1 MTVTGQTASGTT
13 RSLAVTWGGRR
24 RSQASGR
31 SAGSGRGPGEPVPN
45 PGVGLEKNPSSVA
58 CRLVAPTAGAF
69 RASRRGHARFKE
81 PGRPARPSAEK
92 GLEPGLRPRVSRKEL
107 AAPAGPP
114 RSLGRPWA
122 LGRGA
127 GRPGSGAGPGVVRA
141 GGEGA
146 LWPAAAAW
154 SPQRWPRRSPR
165 PLNGGGRSRPGPAR
179 PTSARVAL
187 TWGKRKTRPGVSMNR
202 SRARTC
208 FTLPHCRVMGAV
220 CGVGGNTYKM
230 ERVMGGGAIKVNVHI
245 SPQGC
250 DFRHMGV
257 GASGH
262 LPSVFRIPGRCWPTT
277 SWGPAANAARRSR
290 GSRSSHLQLP
300 LFPSPSVSRKAALA
314 AVNCA
319 KSKSQR
325 DANLSPARV
334 PPGSSDGAADAALFG
349 GSQTR
354 FRHRCLVTGC

>member
-31 SAGSGRGPGEPVPN
+31 NAGSGRGRPGPGEPVPN

-69 RASRRGHARFKE
+69 RASRRGHERFKE

-114 RSLGRPWA
+114 RSLGRPRA

-154 SPQRWPRRSPR
+154 SLQRWPRRSPR
-165 PLNGGGRSRPGPAR
+165 PLNGGGRSRPGPAYLCPR
-179 PTSARVAL
+179 RFNL
-187 TWGKRKTRPGVSMNR
+187 GKKEN
-202 SRARTC
+202 
-208 FTLPHCRVMGAV
+208 
-220 CGVGGNTYKM
+220 
-230 ERVMGGGAIKVNVHI
+230 
-245 SPQGC
+245 
-250 DFRHMGV
+250 
-257 GASGH
+257 
-262 LPSVFRIPGRCWPTT
+262 
-277 SWGPAANAARRSR
+277 
-290 GSRSSHLQLP
+290 
-300 LFPSPSVSRKAALA
+300 
-314 AVNCA
+314 
-319 KSKSQR
+319 
-325 DANLSPARV
+325 
-334 PPGSSDGAADAALFG
+334 
-349 GSQTR
+349 
-354 FRHRCLVTGC
+354 